1 MNWRILAAMT
11 PVVCAAS
18 MAASADMRL
27 RFVESAPK
35 DSFHIENV
43 GACAIGG
50 VELVIDL
57 STSAGRLVFDVTDA
71 GAGVE
76 VYQPFQLV
84 AGEDRVISAIP
95 VTDGDDM
102 AHLTLREMAPGDKVV
117 FTIDVD
123 DTLTTSELGQIRV
136 TGSEIN
142 GASATVITSA
152 DGAISANFGRDAQAI
167 ISYGDCS
174 S

>member
-1 MNWRILAAMT
+1 
-11 PVVCAAS
+11 
-18 MAASADMRL
+18 MRL

-43 GACAIGG
+43 GECSVGG

-102 AHLTLREMAPGDKVV
+102 AHLTLREMDPGDKVV
-117 FTIDVD
+117 FTVDVD
-123 DTLTTSELGQIRV
+123 DTLTTSELGRIRV

-142 GASATVITSA
+142 GGSATIIT
-152 DGAISANFGRDAQAI
+152 
-167 ISYGDCS
+167 
-174 S
+174 